1 MTSSDAERFLS
12 ETGVSR
18 ETLSDLETYADLLR
32 QWNKTINLVSP
43 NSLEHLWSRH
53 FLDSAQLLELADPVG
68 RWVDLG
74 SGGGFPGLVIAVLA
88 KGRADLEVVLVEV
101 DQRKAT
107 FLRTV
112 IRDLKLNA
120 RVVVSR
126 IEDVAPLDA
135 DILSARAL
143 APLDALLGFASR
155 HLKPSGI
162 ALFPKGEKAD
172 EEVAEALEH
181 WNFDCEKH
189 RSQTDENATIL
200 RIGEITRV

>member
-1 MTSSDAERFLS
+1 MSTSEAERFLAQ
-12 ETGVSR
+12 TGVSR
-18 ETLSDLETYADLLR
+18 ETLSDLEAYADLLR

-43 NSLEHLWSRH
+43 ASLDHLWSRH
-53 FLDSAQLLELADPVG
+53 FLDSAQLLRLVEPVG

-74 SGGGFPGLVIAVLA
+74 SGGGFPGLVIAVLS
-88 KGRADLEVVLVEV
+88 KGRADLEVILVES
-101 DQRKAT
+101 DQRKAA

-135 DILSARAL
+135 GVLSARAL
-143 APLDALLGFASR
+143 APLDTLLGFASR

-172 EEVAEALEH
+172 EEVADALEH
-181 WNFDCEKH
+181 WKFDCEKH

>member
-1 MTSSDAERFLS
+1 MTSSDAERFS
-12 ETGVSR
+12 AETGVSR
-18 ETLSDLETYADLLR
+18 ETLSDLEAYADLLR
-32 QWNKTINLVSP
+32 RWNKTINLVSP
-43 NSLEHLWSRH
+43 SSLEHLWSRH
-53 FLDSAQLLELADPVG
+53 FQDSAQLLELVEPVG

-88 KGRADLEVVLVEV
+88 KELGDLEVILVES
-101 DQRKAT
+101 DQRKAA

-135 DILSARAL
+135 DVLSARAL
-143 APLDALLGFASR
+143 APLDTLLGFAFR

-181 WNFDCEKH
+181 WKFDCEKH
-189 RSQTDENATIL
+189 PSQTDENATIL